1 VKIKDLKMLTRSM
14 TKVVEEDSVCVIVSV
29 VDEVWSCGEGI
40 RGKMVNG
47 EGWICDK
54 NVWRVD
60 RHHEARWAYDE
71 EYEELVDMWDSN
83 RPQRDVDGYYLNEE
97 GEKICRE
104 MDLYDRGE
112 GEQCQCKSCIYMSQ
126 FGNGDD

>member
-1 VKIKDLKMLTRSM
+1 MLTSSM
-14 TKVVEEDSVCVIVSV
+14 SKMVEEDSVSVSEEV
-29 VDEVWSCGEGI
+29 RCEGVWSCGGGI

-47 EGWICDK
+47 EGWICEN

-60 RHHEARWAYDE
+60 RLDEARWTYDD

-83 RPQRDVDGYYLNEE
+83 RPQRDVDGYYVDAE

-112 GEQCQCKSCIYMSQ
+112 GEQCQCKKCIWWSQ
-126 FGNGDD
+126 FGNGDEDGDD